1 MGQAIQLKQPI
12 NNSKECIY
20 HYIHT
25 ENCYTDVE
33 PLFPYSSDCCIK
45 KQTSNII
52 VNVGLSMYSS
62 KSC

>member
-1 MGQAIQLKQPI
+1 MGQTIQLKQPI

-45 KQTSNII
+45 KTNIQY
-52 VNVGLSMYSS
+52 N
-62 KSC
+62 CECWT